1 MRYALLALALVFS
14 ACGPSQTLRQPAGT
28 NAEAG
33 PPARDPSGAA
43 SPLAPSRDVL
53 LEGVSIVGR
62 WEAYAVLGDDLATLD
77 LQRGTLTKT
86 LIVNPTG
93 RVTLRGQDEREGGGE
108 PVSYSGTIEGNRVR
122 LAGLTGEATLALERT
137 HLALTDPGGTTTVY
151 LWSGR

>member
-86 LIVNPTG
+86 PRSG
-93 RVTLRGQDEREGGGE
+93 RARGRGRARFVLRHHRGQPRPAGGPHGR
-108 PVSYSGTIEGNRVR
+108 GHA
-122 LAGLTGEATLALERT
+122 LAGAHPPRPHRSRRDDDRLPVVRAL
-137 HLALTDPGGTTTVY
+137 
-151 LWSGR
+151 